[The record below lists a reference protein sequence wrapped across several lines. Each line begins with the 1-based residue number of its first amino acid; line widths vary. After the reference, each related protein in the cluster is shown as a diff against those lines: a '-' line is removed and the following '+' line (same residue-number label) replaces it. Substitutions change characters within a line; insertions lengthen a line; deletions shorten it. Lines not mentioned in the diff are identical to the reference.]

1 MLPVPPPHPLPALA
15 TYELARYQ
23 RELEHGLTVTT
34 TAPIRALLRTR
45 LADVV
50 AEQES
55 RDLLRDSAGR

>member
-1 MLPVPPPHPLPALA
+1 VLPVPPPHPLPGLA
-15 TYELARYQ
+15 TYELTRYR

-45 LADVV
+45 LADVL

-55 RDLLRDSAGR
+55 RARLRDRAGR

>member
-1 MLPVPPPHPLPALA
+1 VLPVLPPHRLPALA
-15 TYELARYQ
+15 TYELARYR

-45 LADVV
+45 LADVL

-55 RDLLRDSAGR
+55 RARLRDRAGR